1 MTEQI
6 TILHTNDVHSHFEN
20 WPRIRRYLADQ
31 RQFQQAA
38 GHTVLTVDL
47 GDAVDRAHP
56 LSEATRGQANVQL
69 LNQVGYDAVTIGNN
83 EGLGLTH
90 AELDQLYTQANF
102 EVVLDNLTVATTGQQ
117 PTWAK
122 PAKLM
127 TTASGTRILLLAF
140 TAPFALTYPLNGW
153 TPASVKDR
161 LPQLLSQYAGQYDV
175 LIVMSHLG
183 INVDRWLAK
192 HYPMIDVIIGSHTH
206 HLLVHGEVKNGVL
219 LAAAGKY
226 GEYVGQINLTIDDAH
241 RVCRSQAKTIATS
254 QLPVVATDAA
264 EIAGWQRQGEQLLSQ
279 QVIAN
284 VPQQLRP
291 HWHHQSELTAL
302 GLRAITSYA
311 GTDLGM
317 LNGGL
322 FMRDLPAGAVNLN
335 DLHTMLPHAMHVIRV
350 SLTGEELWRLIYE
363 MELVRPFLN
372 KFPIRGMGFRGQ
384 VFGVIQYQGLRWQ
397 AATHRLVVNDRPV
410 DPAMT
415 YQIALLDH
423 HLFIPFFPTLNISG
437 KTTILADQLLRTVV
451 GNYLATQYPT
461 QE

>member
-47 GDAVDRAHP
+47 GDAVDRAYP

-102 EVVLDNLTVATTGQQ
+102 EVVLDNLTVAATGQQ
-117 PTWAK
+117 PAWAK

-127 TTASGTRILLLAF
+127 TTAKGTRILLLAF
-140 TAPFALTYPLNGW
+140 TAPFTLTYPLNGW
-153 TPASVKDR
+153 TPASVEDR
-161 LPQLLSQYAGQYDV
+161 LPQLLAQYAGQYDV

-192 HYPMIDVIIGSHTH
+192 HYPVIDVIIGSHTH
-206 HLLVHGEVKNGVL
+206 HLLVNGEVKNGVL

-241 RVCRSQAKTIATS
+241 RVCRSQARTVATS

-302 GLRAITSYA
+302 GLKAITSYA

-397 AATHRLVVNDRPV
+397 ATTHRLLVNGRPV
-410 DPAMT
+410 DPART

-461 QE
+461 QG

>member
-102 EVVLDNLTVATTGQQ
+102 EVVLDNLTVAATGQQ
-117 PTWAK
+117 PAWAK

-127 TTASGTRILLLAF
+127 TTAKGTRILLLAF
-140 TAPFALTYPLNGW
+140 TAPFTLTYPLNGW

-161 LPQLLSQYAGQYDV
+161 LPQLLAQYAGQYDV

-192 HYPMIDVIIGSHTH
+192 HYPVIDVIIGSHTH
-206 HLLVHGEVKNGVL
+206 HLLVNGEVKNGVL

-241 RVCRSQAKTIATS
+241 RVCRSQARTVATS

-284 VPQQLRP
+284 VPQQLR
-291 HWHHQSELTAL
+291 AL
-302 GLRAITSYA
+302 
-311 GTDLGM
+311 
-317 LNGGL
+317 
-322 FMRDLPAGAVNLN
+322 
-335 DLHTMLPHAMHVIRV
+335 
-350 SLTGEELWRLIYE
+350 W
-363 MELVRPFLN
+363 
-372 KFPIRGMGFRGQ
+372 
-384 VFGVIQYQGLRWQ
+384 
-397 AATHRLVVNDRPV
+397 
-410 DPAMT
+410 
-415 YQIALLDH
+415 
-423 HLFIPFFPTLNISG
+423 
-437 KTTILADQLLRTVV
+437 
-451 GNYLATQYPT
+451 
-461 QE
+461 